1 MTIMKKLSAI
11 FVFTILGMMI
21 LGALSIR
28 ALDEAQM
35 RFEYV
40 AGNTLPSINKI
51 SEALRYREESRRQIL
66 MGLLVTQKE
75 VYEKHMITA
84 KSELDKMSRELAY
97 YQSNLISDAKDEE
110 LIKQTLNNFN
120 MYKDLMEKMT
130 AIYESE
136 GVDAAR
142 EMVSDQ
148 GELAKSSAAL
158 SKSFK
163 DLLSYNYKI
172 ANDYA
177 TENNKQY
184 KNTLWFLISIIS
196 IATLLV
202 AFFAFTILNYL
213 NKGLTGLQNTMK
225 EIGDSLDLT
234 QRVNLTKKDEL
245 GATADSVNTLVAK
258 IRDVL
263 SSVKD
268 ASQEVETA
276 SNEIALSND
285 DLSARTESQAS
296 SLEQTAASMNELSAT
311 VKHNVDN
318 AKEAN
323 NFIGQVQAIVN
334 NSNREL
340 NSLKSSIDDIS
351 ASSNKISEITS
362 IIDGIAF
369 QTNILALN
377 AAVEAARAGEQG
389 KGFAVVAG
397 EVRSLSQRSS
407 VAARDIRTLIEEAIE
422 NVKKGV
428 VYAANVTTR
437 MNEALVVVDETT
449 QLINQVNHA
458 STEQSYGI
466 EQVNV
471 AVTQMEGNIQQNAA
485 MVEQMATAANSLS
498 EQAGKLLG
506 EVSAFKLA

>member
-11 FVFTILGMMI
+11 FIFTLLGMII

-28 ALDEAQM
+28 ALDEAQT
-35 RFEYV
+35 RFEYI
-40 AGNTLPSINKI
+40 ADKTLPSINKI
-51 SEALRYREESRRQIL
+51 SEALRHREESRRQIL
-66 MGLLVTQKE
+66 MGLLVSQKE
-75 VYEKHMITA
+75 VYDKHIISA
-84 KSELDKMSRELAY
+84 KSELDDLRRELAY
-97 YQSNLISDAKDEE
+97 YQSNLISDATDEK
-110 LIKQTLNNFN
+110 LITQTLHHFKV
-120 MYKDLMEKMT
+120 YEDKVKKMT
-130 AIYESE
+130 TIYESE
-136 GVDAAR
+136 GVAAAR

-148 GELAKSSAAL
+148 GELAKTSALL
-158 SKSFK
+158 SASFK
-163 DLLSYNYKI
+163 ELLSYNYKI
-172 ANDYA
+172 ATDYA
-177 TENNKQY
+177 AENNKQY
-184 KNTLWFLISIIS
+184 NSTLWFLISIIS
-196 IATLLV
+196 ISTLLV

-213 NKGLTGLQNTMK
+213 KKGLNGLQITMK
-225 EIGDSLDLT
+225 DIGDSLDLT

-268 ASQEVETA
+268 ASQQVDTA

-323 NFIGQVQAIVN
+323 SFIGQVQTIVN

-340 NSLKSSIDDIS
+340 TALKSSIDDIS

-407 VAARDIRTLIEEAIE
+407 VAARDIRTLIEEATE

-449 QLINQVNHA
+449 QLINQVNHS

-471 AVTQMEGNIQQNAA
+471 AVTQMEGNLQQNAA

-498 EQAGKLLG
+498 EQASKLMA